1 MDYLKDSPTVI
12 RDYLIY
18 LETIMGRSPRTV
30 NEYYLDLRT
39 FFRFILQKRGLAS
52 PAADFSDISLNQ
64 VDLELVRSV
73 TRSEVLD
80 FLVFTA
86 RERPKHHKSSET
98 TYGNDVRTRA
108 RKVSSLRGFY
118 KYYCDKLQ
126 LIADNPTKSLDMPK
140 TPKALPKYLTL
151 RESLQL
157 LESVDGKYKERDY
170 CILTLFLNCGM
181 RVSELVG
188 INLQDISDDR
198 LRLLGKGN
206 KERMIYL
213 NQACMNAIEAYLP
226 HRITPKAGHKNALF
240 ISQFGQRINVQTVKA
255 LVKKYLGAAGL
266 AQKHCSVHKLRHT
279 AATLMYQNGVDVR
292 TLKEV
297 LGHENLDT
305 TMIYTHVVDQNMKDA
320 ATANPLSQVS
330 PSNGKKRPT
339 DDN

>member
-64 VDLELVRSV
+64 VDLDLVRSV

-339 DDN
+339 DDK